1 MVISL
6 FYDEV
11 SRCLVGTLDGHLSV
25 SPYPFKWRK
34 VNGKWQLFLP
44 RTKMNQEGLDEAFE
58 MILDNGIWME
68 VYTPSFEKFIE
79 PKPYWLKVD
88 EEWSGEYRFCKAVFN
103 AYLYED
109 E

>member
-6 FYDEV
+6 AYDEV
-11 SRCLVGTLDGHLSV
+11 SRCLMATLDGHLSV

-68 VYTPSFEKFIE
+68 VCVPSFKKLL
-79 PKPYWLKVD
+79 KPETRWLRCDK
-88 EEWSGEYRFCKAVFN
+88 EWSDEKYDCYEVFYE
-103 AYLYED
+103 YLYE
-109 E
+109 EE